1 MEFLLLILSKPS
13 NDSKY
18 WMEVVIWLSRE
29 ESGTLMAVTE
39 SQKVEKVA
47 KEFLRGQLSKIAAWD
62 QW

>member
-1 MEFLLLILSKPS
+1 MEFLLFILSKPS

-18 WMEVVIWLSRE
+18 WMEVVIWLSSE

-39 SQKVEKVA
+39 NQKVEKVA